1 MKIYFDKKNYT
12 KGSSSSSSLSAN
24 VDSRLTVCHETRPG
38 ALVED
43 KYAMTLK
50 YGDVT
55 VGHIPKF
62 LSKIMYFYIKNG
74 GELLVKITKFSR
86 DLPQGGMEFP
96 ALYIFKSTNSE
107 VHSKLPDLI
116 AKALKEYNDSKKDV
130 KNMKNK
136 KKK

>member
-1 MKIYFDKKNYT
+1 M
-12 KGSSSSSSLSAN
+12 
-24 VDSRLTVCHETRPG
+24 V
-38 ALVED
+38 
-43 KYAMTLK
+43 LK

-74 GELLVKITKFSR
+74 GELLLKITSKRQFST
-86 DLPQGGMEFP
+86 DLPQGGLELP
-96 ALYIFKSTNSE
+96 ALCIFKSTNSE
-107 VHSKLPDLI
+107 AHSKFPGLVP
-116 AKALKEYNDSKKDV
+116 KVLKECNGSKKDV